1 MHHSELQEE
10 RRELNY
16 INLITQNSLV
26 GLKVSTISILTY
38 EDTQITIPNLQKT
51 KMT

>member
-10 RRELNY
+10 RKELNY
-16 INLITQNSLV
+16 RNLITQNTLV

-38 EDTQITIPNLQKT
+38 EDTRNTIANLQKT
-51 KMT
+51 EMT